1 MTQPTSKDDS
11 MPVHPKFR
19 RTFAVAASLAAI
31 AALSLTACS
40 PAGSATPATTAGAD
54 EEVGVT
60 LIVKTTSNPYFV
72 SMEDAA
78 KADAE
83 KANVKL
89 TLAAGTKDGDTDS
102 QIQAIENAISRGD
115 KGILIT
121 PNGPAVINEIDKA
134 RQAGLYVIALDTV
147 PDPADSVDIT
157 FATDNFAAGEL
168 IGKWTAEKLAGQTA
182 NIAMLD
188 LFSDQIVT
196 VDTARDQGF
205 LKGMGIEVPDQS
217 KNGSE
222 APSGSYTGGKGGSYT
237 IAGHQATKGAEDGG
251 RSAMETLLSKD
262 PNINVVYT
270 INEPAAYGAYQALKA
285 AGKEKDV
292 IIVSIDG
299 GCTGVGYVK
308 DGIIGATAQQYP
320 SKMASLGMEAIAKIA
335 RGGEAPKPS
344 DGLDFFSTGQT
355 LVTDQ
360 PQTGLESVT
369 SADAASTCW
378 GK

>member
-1 MTQPTSKDDS
+1 MPLHMT
-11 MPVHPKFR
+11 R
-19 RTFAVAASLAAI
+19 RTKMFTAVSLAAV
-31 AALSLTACS
+31 AALSLSACS
-40 PAGSATPATTAGAD
+40 SSGSGGTTAGPND
-54 EEVGVT
+54 QVGVT

-78 KADAE
+78 KADA
-83 KANVKL
+83 KKSNVAL
-89 TLAAGTKDGDTDS
+89 TLAAGKKDGDTDS

-121 PNGPAVINEIDKA
+121 PNGTAVNNEIAKA
-134 RQAGLYVIALDTV
+134 RKAGLYVIALDTV
-147 PDPADSVDIT
+147 PDPASAVDIT

-168 IGKWTAEKLAGQTA
+168 IGKWTAAKLDGKQAT
-182 NIAMLD
+182 IAMLD

-196 VDTARDQGF
+196 VDTSRDQGF
-205 LKGMGIEVPDQS
+205 LKGMGIDVPDKS

-222 APSGSYTGGKGGSYT
+222 AKTGTYSGGKGGDYT
-237 IAGHQATKGAEDGG
+237 VVGHQPTQGAEDGG
-251 RSAMETLLSKD
+251 RSAMETLLSKNPD
-262 PNINVVYT
+262 INVVYT

-299 GCTGVGYVK
+299 GCAGVGYVK
-308 DGIIGATAQQYP
+308 DGVIGATAQQYP

-344 DGLDFFSTGQT
+344 DGLDFFSTGQK

-360 PQTGLESVT
+360 AMPGLDSLT
-369 SADAASTCW
+369 SADASSTCW

>member
-1 MTQPTSKDDS
+1 
-11 MPVHPKFR
+11 MPL
-19 RTFAVAASLAAI
+19 RTTPRVKLTAAVSLAAV
-31 AALSLTACS
+31 AALSLAACS
-40 PAGSATPATTAGAD
+40 SGATGGATAGPND
-54 EEVGVT
+54 KVGVT
-60 LIVKTTSNPYFV
+60 LIVKTTTNPYFV

-78 KADAE
+78 KKDAQS
-83 KANVKL
+83 ANVDL
-89 TLAAGTKDGDTDS
+89 TLAAGKKDGDTDS

-121 PNGPAVINEIDKA
+121 PNGTAVNNEIAKA
-134 RQAGLYVIALDTV
+134 RKAGLYVIALDTV
-147 PDPADSVDIT
+147 PDPANTVDIT
-157 FATDNFAAGEL
+157 FATDNFSAGKE
-168 IGKWTAEKLAGQTA
+168 IGQWTAAKLDGKKAT
-182 NIAMLD
+182 IAMLD
-188 LFSDQIVT
+188 LFSDQIVS
-196 VDTARDQGF
+196 VDTNRDQGF
-205 LKGMGIEVPDQS
+205 LSGMGITVPDKS

-222 APSGSYTGGKGGSYT
+222 AKTGSYTGGKGGEYE
-237 IAGHQATKGAEDGG
+237 IVGHQPTQGAEDGG
-251 RSAMETLLSKD
+251 RSAMETLLSKN

-320 SKMASLGMEAIAKIA
+320 SKMAALGMEAIAKIA
-335 RGGEAPKPS
+335 RGGEKPRTS
-344 DGLDFFSTGQT
+344 NGLDFFSTGQR

-360 PQTGLESVT
+360 PMTGLDSIT
-369 SADAASTCW
+369 TADAANTCW

>member
-1 MTQPTSKDDS
+1 MT
-11 MPVHPKFR
+11 R
-19 RTFAVAASLAAI
+19 RTKLAAAASFAAI
-31 AALSLTACS
+31 AALSLSACS
-40 PAGSATPATTAGAD
+40 STGGGGATAGPND
-54 EEVGVT
+54 EVGVT
-60 LIVKTTSNPYFV
+60 LIVKTTTNPYFV

-78 KADAE
+78 QADAK

-89 TLAAGTKDGDTDS
+89 TLAAGKKDGDTDS

-121 PNGPAVINEIDKA
+121 PNGSAVNNEIAKA
-134 RQAGLYVIALDTV
+134 RKAGLYVIALDTV

-168 IGKWTAEKLAGQTA
+168 IGKWTAAKLDGKKAT
-182 NIAMLD
+182 IAMLD
-188 LFSDQIVT
+188 LFSDQIVS
-196 VDTARDQGF
+196 VDLNRDQGF
-205 LKGMGIEVPDQS
+205 LKGLGIAVPDKS

-222 APSGSYTGGKGGSYT
+222 AKSGSYTGGKGGEYT
-237 IAGHQATKGAEDGG
+237 IAGHQATQGAEDGG
-251 RSAMETLLSKD
+251 RSAMETLLSKNPD
-262 PNINVVYT
+262 INVVYT

-292 IIVSIDG
+292 TIVSIDG

-335 RGGEAPKPS
+335 RGGEKPKTT
-344 DGLDFFSTGQT
+344 DGLDFFSTGQK

-360 PQTGLESVT
+360 AQTGLESLT
-369 SADAASTCW
+369 SADAAGTCW

>member
-1 MTQPTSKDDS
+1 
-11 MPVHPKFR
+11 MPLHMKSR
-19 RTFAVAASLAAI
+19 RTLALAASLAAVT
-31 AALSLTACS
+31 ALSLTACS
-40 PAGSATPATTAGAD
+40 PAGSAAPAATAGAD
-54 EEVGVT
+54 EQVGVT
-60 LIVKTTSNPYFV
+60 LIVKTTSNPFFV

-89 TLAAGTKDGDTDS
+89 TLAAGKKDGDTDS

-134 RQAGLYVIALDTV
+134 RKAGLYVIALDTV
-147 PDPADSVDIT
+147 PDPASSVDIT

-168 IGKWTAEKLAGQTA
+168 VGKWTAAKLDGKAA

-205 LKGMGIEVPDQS
+205 LKGLGIAVPDPS

-222 APSGSYTGGKGGSYT
+222 AASGSYTGGKGGSYT
-237 IAGHQATKGAEDGG
+237 IAGHQATQGAEDGG

-292 IIVSIDG
+292 IIVSVDG

-335 RGGEAPKPS
+335 RGGEAPKPT
-344 DGLDFFSTGQT
+344 DGLDFFSTGQQ

-360 PQTGLESVT
+360 PQTGVDSIT
-369 SADAASTCW
+369 SSDATSTCW